1 MLKLCFTYIKCFT
14 VMKLPASLYPL
25 NRTHCKLHSSNL
37 GDLISRGRSFWQ
49 SDWSK
54 TWRQSSP
61 PPGRALGSDKHGGR
75 SRSLSL
81 CLWAGPSRSP
91 FASGRP
97 PEPPAPL
104 LAHQGSGAGAARET
118 RLLVRVF
125 TTAD

>member
-25 NRTHCKLHSSNL
+25 NCTHCKLHSSIL

-75 SRSLSL
+75 SQSLSL
-81 CLWAGPSRSP
+81 CLWAGPGTPGAPTR
-91 FASGRP
+91 ASGQWCRGRQRN
-97 PEPPAPL
+97 PL
-104 LAHQGSGAGAARET
+104 TSAR
-118 RLLVRVF
+118 LHHC
-125 TTAD
+125 